1 MNKLSRTQ
9 LDGACLKVC
18 FFFIEP
24 PGNAE
29 VWEEDAYLSD
39 S

>member
-1 MNKLSRTQ
+1 MNKFSSTQ
-9 LDGACLKVC
+9 LDGACLKVR
-18 FFFIEP
+18 FFFTEP

-29 VWEEDAYLSD
+29 GWEEDAYLSD

>member
-1 MNKLSRTQ
+1 MNKFSRTQ
-9 LDGACLKVC
+9 LDGARLKVC
-18 FFFIEP
+18 FFFMEP

-29 VWEEDAYLSD
+29 VWEEDADLSD